1 MHDMLSSSASR
12 APRVLLRPT
21 QLIIVGVLAV
31 VAITA
36 LVGIPILWHHTS
48 VPQEAAAPA
57 DAPGTFRP
65 TDPQWASLKI
75 APVAEVVFRA
85 EQVTDGKIAN
95 NDDTTTPVFSPY
107 SGRVTKLFAK
117 AGDHVERGAPLMMV
131 AASEFVQG
139 QNDLIAAMAGLN
151 TARAQLRLT
160 TINEKRQHD
169 LYDAKAGA
177 LKDWEQ
183 AQADLETAKA
193 NQRTAEITLAA
204 VRNRLHILGKSDAD
218 INAIENAQQMS
229 AEAVVEAPIGGTVV
243 QRQIGLGQFINSTA
257 NGASAPVFSI
267 GNLSTVWLV
276 ANVREADAPLMHV
289 GESVEVRVLAY
300 PNRVF
305 KAKLAYVAPAVDP
318 NTHRLPVRA
327 EVENADGALK
337 PEMFASFSIITGDA
351 RSAPGVPEGAVV
363 YEGEAAR
370 VWVARDDKTL
380 ALRAIR
386 VGRVSDGLVEVLAGL
401 QPGEQIVTSGTLFID
416 RAAQGD

>member
-1 MHDMLSSSASR
+1 VHDMLSSSASR

-31 VAITA
+31 VAIA
-36 LVGIPILWHHTS
+36 SLVGIPILWRHTS

-65 TDPQWASLKI
+65 TEAQWASLKI
-75 APVAEVVFRA
+75 APVGEIAFRA

-117 AGDHVERGAPLMMV
+117 AGDQVERGAPLMVV

-139 QNDLIAAMAGLN
+139 QNDLITAIAGLN
-151 TARAQLRLT
+151 TTRAQLRLT

-169 LYDAKAGA
+169 LFDAKAGA

-193 NQRTAEITLAA
+193 NLRTAEITLAA

-218 INAIENAQQMS
+218 IAAIENAQQMS
-229 AEAVVEAPIGGTVV
+229 AEAVVEAPIGGTVI
-243 QRQIGLGQFINSTA
+243 QRQIGLGQYINSTA
-257 NGASAPVFSI
+257 NGASTPVFSI
-267 GNLSTVWLV
+267 GNLATVWLV
-276 ANVREADAPLMHV
+276 ANVREADAPLMRL
-289 GESVEVRVLAY
+289 GEPVEVHVLAY
-300 PNRVF
+300 PNRIF

-351 RSAPGVPEGAVV
+351 HSAPGVPEGAVV
-363 YEGEAAR
+363 YEGEVAR

-380 ALRAIR
+380 ALRPIR
-386 VGRVSDGLVEVLAGL
+386 VGRVSGGMVEVLAGL
-401 QPGEQIVTSGTLFID
+401 QPGEKIVTSGTLFID